1 MARKKV
7 LLHIGPRPHDSS
19 SLHEAL
25 GAHEQLLDGVGLR
38 RLEVNSGD
46 LERASLEMLKEHKAA
61 GLKRKEVEG
70 AWADICRR
78 AFRAKRDLV
87 ISQHRFHVAS
97 EDQVALILDSLMG
110 LETHVVVTP
119 GEDDDLDAALAPW
132 RAALKKSRFH
142 VVPLDEDAHPV
153 DLAEALAGVA
163 LCIQDRELDKKI
175 TKLTKRRKKVRK
187 EIRLRE
193 AS

>member
-7 LLHIGPRPHDSS
+7 LLHIGPRPYDAP

-25 GAHEQLLDGVGLR
+25 GAHEQLLGGVGYRTLD
-38 RLEVNSGD
+38 VAGGD
-46 LERASLEMLKEHKAA
+46 LERGSLEMLKEHKAA

-70 AWADICRR
+70 AWAATCRQ
-78 AFRAKRDLV
+78 AFKAKRDLV
-87 ISQHRFHVAS
+87 ISQDRFYGAS
-97 EDQVALILDSLMG
+97 EDQAALILDSLMG
-110 LETHVVVTP
+110 LEVHVVATP
-119 GEDDDLDAALAPW
+119 SEDDDLDAALSTW
-132 RAALKKSRFH
+132 RNAVKKSRFH
-142 VVPLDEDAHPV
+142 SVTLDEDAGAV

-163 LCIQDRELDKKI
+163 LCIQDRELEKKI

-187 EIRLRE
+187 ELKLRA

>member
-7 LLHIGPRPHDSS
+7 LLHIGPRPYDVRSP
-19 SLHEAL
+19 HEAL
-25 GAHEQLLDGVGLR
+25 GAHAHLLDGVGHRL
-38 RLEVNSGD
+38 LEVSGVD
-46 LERASLEMLKEHKAA
+46 LERGSLEMLREHRAA
-61 GLKRKEVEG
+61 GLRRKEVEG
-70 AWADICRR
+70 AWAGTCRR
-78 AFRAKRDLV
+78 AFKAKRDLV
-87 ISQHRFHVAS
+87 ISQDRFHTAGP
-97 EDQVALILDSLMG
+97 DQVALILDSMMG

-119 GEDDDLDAALAPW
+119 SEDDDLGTALGAW
-132 RAALKKSRFH
+132 RGALKKSRFH
-142 VVPLDEDAHPV
+142 VAPLDEDAGVV

-163 LCIQDRELDKKI
+163 LCIQDRELEKRI